1 MKGRP
6 KERRVRVALY
16 LTEEVKRNLKAQ
28 AALAGMTASE
38 LVTAWVKGAKEGRKE
53 KG

>member
-6 KERRVRVALY
+6 KERRIRLV
-16 LTEEVKRNLKAQ
+16 LTLAEEVVRSLKSQ

-38 LVTAWVKGAKEGRKE
+38 LVTAWVKGTKEGRKQ
-53 KG
+53 KD